1 VLKII
6 GFISAGFLGVSG
18 LIGLFLIIVNFEYME
33 TLYVLFDIIYFIAN
47 IMLAVFIGM
56 LAHKLK

>member
-1 VLKII
+1 MKII

-18 LIGLFLIIVNFEYME
+18 FINLYSIIDYQYMNVLWITFNAISGIG
-33 TLYVLFDIIYFIAN
+33 FIT
-47 IMLAVFIGM
+47 LAVFIGM